1 MLLSCVI
8 ATANAQ
14 TFAVGYL
21 IYSVNADGVSVT
33 VLGHVDGTEAE
44 GSLVIPNTV
53 SYGGTDYAVTKIGRE
68 AFANTRSLHGTLTI
82 GNNVTEID
90 YGAFMACDSLSGT
103 LRIPNSVRKIGK
115 HAFRFCERFTGD
127 LTIPNSVDTI
137 SMLAFDR
144 CIGFNG
150 TLTIGSSV
158 AFIGHAA
165 FRDCQNFTRAV
176 SLAVQPPTK
185 ELLGGNDH
193 AFYNFGCSSITVPC
207 GSQEAYE
214 NSSWLTTYGIAGAIL
229 TLGFDTIVQYC
240 EDVVESENNL
250 ITVYPNPGNS
260 QFNISTD
267 LQDASIK
274 IYDINGK
281 LVYNRQ
287 FINNT
292 TIYTA
297 NWPYGIYLWKVI
309 SDGREVESG
318 KWVKQ

>member
-1 MLLSCVI
+1 
-8 ATANAQ
+8 
-14 TFAVGYL
+14 
-21 IYSVNADGVSVT
+21 
-33 VLGHVDGTEAE
+33 
-44 GSLVIPNTV
+44 
-53 SYGGTDYAVTKIGRE
+53 
-68 AFANTRSLHGTLTI
+68 
-82 GNNVTEID
+82 VTEID
-90 YGAFMACDSLSGT
+90 YGAFLACDSLSGT

-137 SMLAFDR
+137 SMLAFDH

-165 FRDCQNFTRAV
+165 FRDCRNFTRAV

-240 EDVVESENNL
+240 EDVVESEDNL
-250 ITVYPNPGNS
+250 ITVYPNPTSGMIRVEAEDIRNVSIYNILGEKVFENEVSGDTFEYNLSS
-260 QFNISTD
+260 QK
-267 LQDASIK
+267 A
-274 IYDINGK
+274 
-281 LVYNRQ
+281 
-287 FINNT
+287 
-292 TIYTA
+292 
-297 NWPYGIYLWKVI
+297 GIYIIKV
-309 SDGREVESG
+309 SLGDGTELNERI
-318 KWVKQ
+318 VKE

>member
-33 VLGHVDGTEAE
+33 VLGHIDGTEAE

-82 GNNVTEID
+82 GNNVTEI
-90 YGAFMACDSLSGT
+90 GQAAFMACDSLSGI

-137 SMLAFDR
+137 GMLAFER
-144 CIGFNG
+144 CNGFNG

-158 AFIGHAA
+158 VFVGWAA
-165 FRDCQNFTRAV
+165 FQLCENFTRAV

-185 ELLGGNDH
+185 EVWYGLDY

-250 ITVYPNPGNS
+250 ITVYPNPTSGMIRVEAENIQNVSIYNILGEKVFENEVSGDTFEYNLSS
-260 QFNISTD
+260 QK
-267 LQDASIK
+267 A
-274 IYDINGK
+274 
-281 LVYNRQ
+281 
-287 FINNT
+287 
-292 TIYTA
+292 
-297 NWPYGIYLWKVI
+297 GIYIIKV
-309 SDGREVESG
+309 SLGDGTELYERI
-318 KWVKQ
+318 VKE